1 MEKTFMRA
9 LVVGCA
15 LLSIV
20 AISAAIGQDG
30 SKKILRVNGA
40 AMASDQVEE
49 WAQQFMAKTP
59 GVAVSV
65 IVSSAQ
71 RGFQSLLD
79 GTADIGVLS
88 RPMLPEERK
97 QAADKGLQIAEKL
110 VGYAAVALITHP
122 KNPVNDL
129 TLDQVRKLY
138 TGEYDN
144 WKQVGGPDEQA
155 TCLSRRVPES
165 GGATFFQ
172 ETALGGKPFGPKTV
186 IVDRWYTI
194 AKLCSEDR
202 YMAIGILPHTR
213 DTSKVKVLRIK
224 RDNASPAVAPSVE
237 NVKAQAYPITLSFS
251 FIWNAQS
258 KDPVIQNFVDF
269 CKNLGSW

>member
-1 MEKTFMRA
+1 MKKTFMRA
-9 LVVGCA
+9 LVMGCA
-15 LLSIV
+15 FLFVL
-20 AISAAIGQDG
+20 AISLAPGQDS

-40 AMASDQVEE
+40 GMASDQVEE
-49 WAQQFMAKTP
+49 WAKQFMAKNPAVT
-59 GVAVSV
+59 VSV

-79 GTADIGVLS
+79 GTADIGIMS
-88 RPMLPEERK
+88 RPIMPDERK
-97 QAADKGLQIAEKL
+97 QAAEKGVQINERHA
-110 VGYAAVALITHP
+110 GHAAVALITHP
-122 KNPVNDL
+122 RNPVNEL

-138 TGEYDN
+138 TSEYDN
-144 WKQVGGPDEQA
+144 WKQVGGPDEPV

-165 GGATFFQ
+165 GGAVFFQ
-172 ETALGGKPFGPKTV
+172 EKVLGGKPFGPKTV

-194 AKLCSEDR
+194 AKLCAEDR

-213 DTSKVKVLRIK
+213 DVSKVKVLRIK
-224 RDNASPAVAPSVE
+224 RDDASPAVAPSEEAIKNQV
-237 NVKAQAYPITLSFS
+237 YPITLPFS

-269 CKNLGSW
+269 CKSQGQ

>member
-1 MEKTFMRA
+1 MKKTFMRS
-9 LVVGCA
+9 LVMGCA
-15 LLSIV
+15 FLSIV
-20 AISAAIGQDG
+20 AISVAIGQDG
-30 SKKILRVNGA
+30 PKKILRVNGA
-40 AMASDQVEE
+40 AMATDQVEE

-59 GVAVSV
+59 GVTVSV

-79 GTADIGVLS
+79 GTADIGILS
-88 RPMLPEERK
+88 RPMLPEELK
-97 QAADKGLQIAEKL
+97 QAADKGLQIAEKP

-122 KNPVNDL
+122 KNPVNEL

-138 TGEYDN
+138 TGEYEN
-144 WKQVGGPDEQA
+144 WKQVGGLDEPA

-165 GGATFFQ
+165 GGAVFFQ
-172 ETALGGKPFGPKTV
+172 ETALAGKPFGPRTV

-224 RDNASPAVAPSVE
+224 RNNASPAVAPTVE

-251 FIWNAQS
+251 FIWNAQT

-269 CKNLGSW
+269 CKNLGS